1 MNIYLVILFL
11 IHIKI
16 GYCFNVLT
24 NSLIGYGTYSLI
36 VDFWAS
42 IQVNNMKLLENID
55 TLNNEPLNNEFNLQ
69 KNKYM
74 ISSLSN
80 MVEDLDYRNQWNI
93 FMNETRN
100 NNLLYDGNYTFL
112 HRNYVNN
119 ATYQCSENEEDKE
132 KTKLIINGTLQDI
145 SDGVDISLDKYKLID
160 IDWPNEKK
168 EINLE
173 ILKDSFD
180 GKSKF
185 LVSPKEHLGQY
196 LYNHQ
201 CVTNIDHYDCLKSCE
216 LDDEC
221 RGVEFNRLLI
231 KQSENGYY
239 LPFKRGKRKLCCPP
253 PL

>member
-24 NSLIGYGTYSLI
+24 NSLIGYGTYSLM

-55 TLNNEPLNNEFNLQ
+55 TLNNEPVNNEFNLQ

-80 MVEDLDYRNQWNI
+80 IVEDLDYRNQWNI

-119 ATYQCSENEEDKE
+119 EEKLAMCNGRNTIHKLFIKLPENGKVNIKNNIVELNELFVFFSFYPLKIKWIGNIVDKQVIWNYTEFRTPNNIVENPEKAKELSKYPWNITACSNEYVIFTRDKE
-132 KTKLIINGTLQDI
+132 NCTEQLIYG
-145 SDGVDISLDKYKLID
+145 
-160 IDWPNEKK
+160 
-168 EINLE
+168 
-173 ILKDSFD
+173 
-180 GKSKF
+180 
-185 LVSPKEHLGQY
+185 
-196 LYNHQ
+196 
-201 CVTNIDHYDCLKSCE
+201 NI
-216 LDDEC
+216 
-221 RGVEFNRLLI
+221 
-231 KQSENGYY
+231 
-239 LPFKRGKRKLCCPP
+239 
-253 PL
+253 